1 MTWLCLF
8 FFFCCCFMFALSSV
22 DYAVWVFVFSSMN
35 TCLPV
40 TPERV
45 RAMVK
50 GQRQRKRE
58 AASSFSVLVIYSPAV
73 GIALP
78 VVVVN
83 PRWFW
88 CVRWSGQPG
97 GQRPKSWQAGLW
109 HSGWAGWEA
118 EVLSGVDIDFFTFTF
133 HFLQLYCPNGIS
145 RMENSGCFP

>member
-1 MTWLCLF
+1 
-8 FFFCCCFMFALSSV
+8 MFALSSV

-83 PRWFW
+83 PRWF
-88 CVRWSGQPG
+88 
-97 GQRPKSWQAGLW
+97 
-109 HSGWAGWEA
+109 
-118 EVLSGVDIDFFTFTF
+118 
-133 HFLQLYCPNGIS
+133 
-145 RMENSGCFP
+145 